1 MLLLLGWLLL
11 KKLVVLLTLNKSKK
25 MLVVLLALNKSTVKL
40 TTKLPWEKLDAYAF
54 FFFFFCPSLH
64 VTSTPPQ
71 LPRPVRVSTSSELYP
86 DTRGVFFVFFLNA

>member
-54 FFFFFCPSLH
+54 FFLFFLPITSCH
-64 VTSTPPQ
+64 QHSTPASQTCEGLHQ
-71 LPRPVRVSTSSELYP
+71 L
-86 DTRGVFFVFFLNA
+86 